1 MPLINFKVELKL
13 KWTKYCVFSEAGADY
28 VNDNVNDNVNSN
40 NIIFAIKDTK
50 FYVPVIT
57 LTVRGNQKLSKFLSK
72 GFER

>member
-13 KWTKYCVFSEAGADY
+13 KWTKYCVFSEAGAD
-28 VNDNVNDNVNSN
+28 NVNDNVNSN

-50 FYVPVIT
+50 FSIPVIT